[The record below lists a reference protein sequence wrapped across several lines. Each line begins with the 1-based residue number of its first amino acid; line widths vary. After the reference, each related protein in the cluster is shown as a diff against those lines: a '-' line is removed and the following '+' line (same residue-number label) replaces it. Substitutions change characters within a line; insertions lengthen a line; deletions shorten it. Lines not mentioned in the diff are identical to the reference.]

1 MKYKKILIGLT
12 TAVSTAVLAEWFT
25 SNNVLTVSRIAV
37 HNKKIPQSFDGF
49 RIVQISDRHCSDF
62 GKDNERLIRKIKY
75 QYPDIVVM
83 TGDMV
88 DSQNS
93 KIGSFYK
100 LVEKLAQKYP
110 IYYVVGNHE
119 LNLGKGKL
127 SRMIAKLKGL
137 GVIVLDNSN
146 ESIRRNGDELVVSGL
161 WNDLSFYPQSDKK
174 VLQQILTTPTMIR
187 AIGQADKSKYNILLT
202 HSPFDF
208 EVYSSWGA
216 DLTLSGHVHGG
227 MIRLPKLGGI
237 FSPEYNLFPKYQNGI
252 YSDGKSLLVVNRGLG
267 SSRIPVRF
275 LNKPEITVV
284 TLKSG
289 QDRVFD

>member
-146 ESIRRNGDELVVSGL
+146 ESIRRNGDELVVYFPLYEIAPYVAGI
-161 WNDLSFYPQSDKK
+161 QS
-174 VLQQILTTPTMIR
+174 
-187 AIGQADKSKYNILLT
+187 
-202 HSPFDF
+202 FDF
-208 EVYSSWGA
+208 SS
-216 DLTLSGHVHGG
+216 
-227 MIRLPKLGGI
+227 
-237 FSPEYNLFPKYQNGI
+237 ENLAG
-252 YSDGKSLLVVNRGLG
+252 LL
-267 SSRIPVRF
+267 
-275 LNKPEITVV
+275 KPEIIEAMN
-284 TLKSG
+284 G
-289 QDRVFD
+289 QEEQTILFLDN